1 MQHKKWD
8 IAKYPTNQKSK
19 LETAQDNLREAANVP
34 ETTPINPTPINVKTT
49 QTNAFGG
56 WLCIDLK
63 WIVINCH
70 GCKDGEYPFG
80 WFNVTLYKFHATTKI
95 PNHVIFTKPV
105 INR

>member
-1 MQHKKWD
+1 MRSQLSNKEMQMQ
-8 IAKYPTNQKSK
+8 IQISS
-19 LETAQDNLREAANVP
+19 E
-34 ETTPINPTPINVKTT
+34 
-49 QTNAFGG
+49 G

-95 PNHVIFTKPV
+95 TNHVIFTKPV

>member
-1 MQHKKWD
+1 MRSQLSNKEMQMQ
-8 IAKYPTNQKSK
+8 IQISS
-19 LETAQDNLREAANVP
+19 E
-34 ETTPINPTPINVKTT
+34 
-49 QTNAFGG
+49 G
-56 WLCIDLK
+56 WLCIDLG

-80 WFNVTLYKFHATTKI
+80 WFNVTLYKFHATTKL